1 MRNKLI
7 IGLLAGALL
16 IPGLAS
22 AAEKS
27 RVRLTLPLS
36 ASYTSQ
42 TASPQSETSSN
53 FKASSLGFGLHY
65 ITAMGLGLGYTSSDL
80 RLKADTAAS
89 SQNRLA
95 SSLDISY
102 TSGSTLSSN
111 LSGTVGMGMVVGG
124 DWKSD
129 VATLTDKKIGGTA
142 IILGGAYAF
151 GAFEAGMNYRMNNYT
166 HYGKFGVAS
175 FDYKTSYSELQL
187 SLGYLF

>member
-42 TASPQSETSSN
+42 TTSSQSETSSN
-53 FKASSLGFGLHY
+53 FKASSSGFGLHY
-65 ITAMGLGLGYTSSDL
+65 IMAMGLGLGYTSSDL
-80 RLKADTAAS
+80 RLKADTAAN
-89 SQNRLA
+89 SQNRVA

-102 TSGSTLSSN
+102 TFGST
-111 LSGTVGMGMVVGG
+111 LSGTVGMGMVIGG

-129 VATLTDKKIGGTA
+129 VYTFTDKKIGGTA

-151 GAFEAGMNYRMNNYT
+151 GAFEVGMNYRMNSYT
-166 HYGKFGVAS
+166 HKGKIGTAS
-175 FDYKTSYSELQL
+175 YDYKTNYSEMQL